1 MSLHQSG
8 EMYLETIHVL
18 SKQQER
24 VRSLD
29 VAEYMNFSKPSVSRA
44 VKLLRSEGF
53 LTVEKDGSL
62 FLTQTGKDIA
72 EKLYERH
79 TLLTEMLIQLGV
91 DRQTATE
98 DACKIEHNLSEAS
111 FAAIKKHFMGNT

>member
-8 EMYLETIHVL
+8 EMYLETIHIL
-18 SKQQER
+18 SQQQPH

-53 LTVEKDGSL
+53 LTVDEDGFL
-62 FLTQTGKDIA
+62 FLTPAGKDIA

-79 TLLTEMLIQLGV
+79 TLLTELLVRLGV
-91 DRQTATE
+91 DRQTAAE
-98 DACKIEHNLSEAS
+98 DACKIEHNLSETS
-111 FAAIKKHFMGNT
+111 FAAIKKHFKNNI